1 MLVVGYE
8 DGSVRQW
15 NLQKQREEVSAKK
28 LHKTSVSDV
37 KFTNDASQVIS
48 ASSDDAIM
56 LVDAKTMK
64 QKQTIYILDNS
75 I

>member
-15 NLQKQREEVSAKK
+15 NLQKWREEVSAKK

-48 ASSDDAIM
+48 ASSDDAII

-75 I
+75 L